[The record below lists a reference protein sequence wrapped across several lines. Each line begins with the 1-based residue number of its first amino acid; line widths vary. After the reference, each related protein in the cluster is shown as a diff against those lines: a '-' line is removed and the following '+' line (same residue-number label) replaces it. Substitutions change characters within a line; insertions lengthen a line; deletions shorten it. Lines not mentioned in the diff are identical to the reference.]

1 MVLGEPGTWARNRE
15 KLRGGRSGRTVQR
28 GSVMFSDV
36 VACFTEEEWEVLK
49 ERQKKVYRAVMMEIH
64 EALISLGYEITN
76 RDVLFRVQEE
86 KNACRRDGFERR
98 DDICA
103 LTTGSPTVR
112 PDVLLWIKKE
122 EEPPCCWE
130 NNYVG
135 QRESSSDHLANNRV
149 FDPDLSLW
157 VLKEEPHYSDPEE
170 FEKGESTS
178 GPHTDGEPLCG
189 SRMETDAERPLGMQ
203 LTKAAVELDQN
214 DPSQRGVCEGQS
226 RSKRKQINPS
236 RKALDKFSDCQST
249 SGKPVDP
256 AVNPRTHNEN
266 VGKQHENAENPKTSR
281 APKGRAR
288 LYKCEQCEKTLTKQ
302 SSLITH
308 LRTHTGERPY
318 KCTEC
323 GKSFSEKSNYL
334 KHHRTHTGERPY
346 KCIEC
351 EKSFNQS
358 SHLVRHQRTHTGER
372 PYKCPECEK
381 CFSDSSNLVTHQK
394 THMSKKLI
402 RNSLYPYYSLHD
414 LKQAWD
420 L

>member
-1 MVLGEPGTWARNRE
+1 MSKQDCGE
-15 KLRGGRSGRTVQR
+15 V
-28 GSVMFSDV
+28 SVTFSDV
-36 VACFTEEEWEVLK
+36 VACFTEQEWELLK
-49 ERQKKVYRAVMMEIH
+49 ERQKEVYRAVMMEVH
-64 EALISLGYEITN
+64 EALISLGYEIAN

-86 KNACRRDGFERR
+86 KSACRRDGFEGKNSL
-98 DDICA
+98 C
-103 LTTGSPTVR
+103 TPPTGSSTIQ
-112 PDVLLWIKKE
+112 PDVLLWIKRE
-122 EEPPCCWE
+122 EEPLPPCWE
-130 NNYVG
+130 NAYPAE
-135 QRESSSDHLANNRV
+135 RESTSNYISDNRV

-157 VLKEEPHYSDPEE
+157 VLKEEPHCSDPEE
-170 FEKGESTS
+170 SEEGESTS
-178 GPHTDGEPLCG
+178 GPCADGEPLYCK
-189 SRMETDAERPLGMQ
+189 RMENDDGRALRKPLIE
-203 LTKAAVELDQN
+203 AAVDHS
-214 DPSQRGVCEGQS
+214 DPCEGQP
-226 RSKRKQINPS
+226 RSKRKQMNPS
-236 RKALDKFSDCQST
+236 RKVLDKFSVCQRS
-249 SGKPVDP
+249 VDKL
-256 AVNPRTHNEN
+256 AVHPRTHSEN
-266 VGKQHENAENPKTSR
+266 MDTQNKTIENPKKSR
-281 APKGRAR
+281 AQKGRGQ

-346 KCIEC
+346 KCNEC

-394 THMSKKLI
+394 THVRKKLI
-402 RNSLYPYYSLHD
+402 RNSLYPYSLQD